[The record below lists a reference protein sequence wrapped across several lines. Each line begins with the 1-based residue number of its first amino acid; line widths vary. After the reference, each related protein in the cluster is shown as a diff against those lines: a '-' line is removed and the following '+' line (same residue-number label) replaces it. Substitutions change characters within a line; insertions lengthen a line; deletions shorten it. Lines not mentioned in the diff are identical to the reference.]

1 MRARPERAPSLR
13 PIRYRRW
20 MGFFWAMSIPGLACL
35 LMVLAAL
42 ERLGIWFSGRSWLPW
57 RRPKRN
63 TVVSATGFDQVTA
76 LFYATK
82 HYELEHRNTELMLR
96 DDADDGA
103 PGASASTSTTTD
115 PPSSWP
121 GGMRRF
127 RRRIADGPPS
137 PDLTAVGRRD
147 LRRAS

>member
-1 MRARPERAPSLR
+1 
-13 PIRYRRW
+13 

-35 LMVLAAL
+35 LVVLAAL

-57 RRPKRN
+57 RRPKQN
-63 TVVSATGFDQVTA
+63 AVVSATGFDQVTA

-103 PGASASTSTTTD
+103 P
-115 PPSSWP
+115 
-121 GGMRRF
+121 RRF
-127 RRRIADGPPS
+127 RL
-137 PDLTAVGRRD
+137 DLDHDRPTVVVARGGCAGSGGGSLTV
-147 LRRAS
+147 RRARTSPL